1 MTLAV
6 NEKKQLLQAQNDKLR
21 SKMAK
26 DSFKSRAEQG
36 ASKTPYHKVLRDQVS
51 VAAYAPDIVKWTEKD
66 MRKIMQIDRDPNAD
80 D

>member
-51 VAAYAPDIVKWTEKD
+51 VAAYAPDIVKWT
-66 MRKIMQIDRDPNAD
+66 
-80 D
+80 

>member
-36 ASKTPYHKVLRDQVS
+36 ASKTPYHKVLRD
-51 VAAYAPDIVKWTEKD
+51 
-66 MRKIMQIDRDPNAD
+66 
-80 D
+80 